1 MNLQL
6 VYWYYLSLSENENM
20 FKKQMQNEKKKKKKK
35 KEVSPGGNRTQ
46 DQWRIR
52 SLLYGINLLILWV
65 NMNWTAADP
74 YFPTKSLRFIKLT
87 MLST

>member
-20 FKKQMQNEKKKKKKK
+20 FKKQMQNEKKKRKRKKFP
-35 KEVSPGGNRTQ
+35 PGGNRTQ

-52 SLLYGINLLILWV
+52 SLLYGNNLFILWV
-65 NMNWTAADP
+65 NMNWTAVDP
-74 YFPTKSLRFIKLT
+74 VFSHWITALH
-87 MLST
+87 